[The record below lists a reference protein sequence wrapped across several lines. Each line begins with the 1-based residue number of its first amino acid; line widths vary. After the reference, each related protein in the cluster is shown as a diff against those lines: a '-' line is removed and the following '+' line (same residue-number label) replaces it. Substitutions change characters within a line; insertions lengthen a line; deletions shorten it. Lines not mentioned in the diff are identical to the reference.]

1 MVVVSSRAEE
11 VMEEISS
18 DGCLKE
24 VQEEAGQAG
33 RRAAVRK
40 QSL

>member
-11 VMEEISS
+11 VMEKITS
-18 DGCLKE
+18 DRCLKE

-33 RRAAVRK
+33 RRGVVRK